1 MTFKDFLGTIE
12 AEQQVQHWYIL
23 GLKLGS
29 LMSRNHAASCK
40 ISVSADHGFFL
51 KNSPHLFGH
60 RARNKHS
67 LSYGFVWDS
76 HILHQSNYLGV
87 YLIFRHNHITL
98 DSAKML
104 GWVGYQ
110 IFRGYIALWTL
121 VPPRSLLSWLRVI
134 GVPDMVSMSKANI
147 FFHSHVPYCVWID
160 TYRIYIICL
169 YVYAVIFCI

>member
-1 MTFKDFLGTIE
+1 MQPAAKFLSPLIMDSFWRTCHIFLVTGPEIN
-12 AEQQVQHWYIL
+12 IL
-23 GLKLGS
+23 CHMGLS
-29 LMSRNHAASCK
+29 ENRVPQNPM
-40 ISVSADHGFFL
+40 V
-51 KNSPHLFGH
+51 
-60 RARNKHS
+60 
-67 LSYGFVWDS
+67 DS
-76 HILHQSNYLGV
+76 HILHQSNYLGA